1 MSMTPQE
8 FIEKYVN
15 KTNYNGFNI
24 SSLNNDRLREDG
36 VKLVQVH
43 DDSDCYIYHAVTSD
57 GSEFDVAQCQTQV
70 GPSVSVLSVE

>member
-1 MSMTPQE
+1 MTTQE
-8 FIEKYVN
+8 FIKNYVDQS
-15 KTNYNGFNI
+15 NYNGFNI